1 MGRLEVT
8 ATRSGGVLRFIV
20 LVQRFGWP
28 STRILCDPEMPDDE
42 DAKRE
47 RKVAPIYNALDAG
60 NYRGALKLASQK
72 GHQHWDIVKVLRAIA
87 LERLGRP
94 SEALALCLEVQAD
107 RPTSESVLRMLGT
120 ALKFLDRVDQS
131 VVCFEGA
138 LDAQPQHEGH
148 ARQLFFS
155 LVRSREPAK
164 QQQTALRLYKLTRN
178 VSYLHWAALSMIQQT
193 LRSPAAAAAGKLMA
207 AERIMEQSS
216 GPRPSTAEELQ
227 LYVHLLREQGKHA
240 ERRATLRTHTGSML
254 GLSSADAAL
263 RVVPEREHESES
275 PARAPKLFQPLDA
288 NVMHA
293 ELAHEG
299 AQWRVEQATYLRL
312 LAHRPEQWSFHTKY
326 LDALFRTLQNAPGA
340 SVDAMLISARC
351 VSRQLADRTYR

>member
-1 MGRLEVT
+1 MMAG
-8 ATRSGGVLRFIV
+8 A
-20 LVQRFGWP
+20 
-28 STRILCDPEMPDDE
+28 DE
-42 DAKRE
+42 DDAKRE

-94 SEALALCLEVQAD
+94 ADALALCLEVQAN

-131 VVCFEGA
+131 IVCFEGA

-148 ARQLFFS
+148 ARQLFFC
-155 LVRSREPAK
+155 LVRSREPEK

-178 VSYLHWAALSMIQQT
+178 ANYLQWAALSMIQQT
-193 LRSPAAAAAGKLMA
+193 LRSPAAAAGKLMA

-227 LYVHLLREQGKHA
+227 LYVHVLREQGKHA
-240 ERRATLRTHTGSML
+240 KRRATLRAHTGSTL
-254 GLSSADAAL
+254 GLSDADAAL
-263 RVVPEREHESES
+263 RVVPESGTDHKSDR
-275 PARAPKLFQPLDA
+275 PGRAPKLFQPLDA
-288 NVMHA
+288 NAMHA
-293 ELAHEG
+293 ELAHDS
-299 AQWRVEQATYLRL
+299 AHWRAEEATYLRL

-326 LDALFRTLQNAPGA
+326 LDAVFRTLQNAPVS
-340 SVDAMLISARC
+340 SVDATLISARC
-351 VSRQLADRTYR
+351 VPQLLAART

>member
-138 LDAQPQHEGH
+138 LDAQPQHE
-148 ARQLFFS
+148 S
-155 LVRSREPAK
+155 
-164 QQQTALRLYKLTRN
+164 
-178 VSYLHWAALSMIQQT
+178 
-193 LRSPAAAAAGKLMA
+193 
-207 AERIMEQSS
+207 
-216 GPRPSTAEELQ
+216 
-227 LYVHLLREQGKHA
+227 
-240 ERRATLRTHTGSML
+240 
-254 GLSSADAAL
+254 
-263 RVVPEREHESES
+263 
-275 PARAPKLFQPLDA
+275 
-288 NVMHA
+288 
-293 ELAHEG
+293 LAHLAVDWRELLGSDGQVVCRVGEG
-299 AQWRVEQATYLRL
+299 MR
-312 LAHRPEQWSFHTKY
+312 
-326 LDALFRTLQNAPGA
+326 
-340 SVDAMLISARC
+340 
-351 VSRQLADRTYR
+351 